1 MGDRL
6 MDKAGEF
13 VAALVIYAM
22 RCIEDGETEVLARMG
37 LGLSEVSAIASLT
50 FGELKRIERL
60 TEHCLD
66 IKIDREAFRAIVQ
79 RARADGRST
88 EWELAL
94 IRADAP
100 FDMMQRLFGTTR
112 RVYTKLRQAFGVSSA
127 GRPRE
132 PTAAE
137 AALLS
142 HALEHRLQESSRYQL
157 APADYLAISSNCS
170 VPLRI
175 VWRQSKRIGP
185 RSA

>member
-1 MGDRL
+1 M
-6 MDKAGEF
+6 
-13 VAALVIYAM
+13 
-22 RCIEDGETEVLARMG
+22 
-37 LGLSEVSAIASLT
+37 
-50 FGELKRIERL
+50 
-60 TEHCLD
+60 
-66 IKIDREAFRAIVQ
+66 
-79 RARADGRST
+79 
-88 EWELAL
+88 